1 MSAGRGGLYRS
12 RLEEMDEEALSYLS
26 SLAEDQEIL
35 LEDIEGTE
43 AHVIMLCEQGIIPRD
58 DAAKILL
65 ALEELR
71 EKVLQGELRLEGGYE
86 DVHELIESKVIEK
99 LGIEVGGKLH
109 TGRSRNDQ
117 VALDIR
123 LRIRRLLLELW
134 RAALKLAEE
143 LLSRAEKELETPM
156 IHYTHL
162 QHAQIGYVSQYL
174 LAHLDHLLRD
184 IERMESCYRRTNK
197 SPLGAC
203 AVAGS
208 TLPLN
213 RELVARLLGFDG
225 VVENSVDAVSSRDF
239 ALEALSAAAIMM
251 TNLSRIAEDI
261 IIWSTSEFGYLELPD
276 SLASPSSIMPHKK
289 NPCILELLRAKTAKV
304 IGLLAG
310 SLALMKGIPTG
321 YDRDLQEGKPMI
333 WEALKE
339 TRSSLMMMAKTI
351 RLVRFNADRLR
362 EAVEQSYAPA
372 IELTEAL
379 MKHAGLSLR
388 EAHKLVGYMVKL
400 LHEQGRA
407 LKTLKPEELSA
418 AASRVLGKS
427 IIVPPEILER
437 AIEPAEIMRQRMTLG
452 SASPQEIRRMLEK
465 RREALNQ
472 AWARLREVENNLLLA
487 RQFFEESLE
496 KIAKK

>member
-1 MSAGRGGLYRS
+1 
-12 RLEEMDEEALSYLS
+12 MDEEALSYLS
-26 SLAEDQEIL
+26 SLSEDQEIML
-35 LEDIEGTE
+35 DDIEGTE
-43 AHVIMLCEQGIIPRD
+43 AHVIMLCERGIIQKT
-58 DAAKILL
+58 DAAKILSV
-65 ALEELR
+65 LEELK
-71 EKVLQGELRLEGGYE
+71 EKALRGELRLEDGFE
-86 DVHELIESKVIEK
+86 DVHEFIESKVIER

-123 LRIRRLLLELW
+123 LRTRRFLFGIWE
-134 RAALKLAEE
+134 AALKLAEE

-184 IERMESCYRRTNK
+184 IERIEGCYRRTNK

-208 TLPLN
+208 TLPLD

-225 VVENSVDAVSSRDF
+225 LVENSVDAVSSRDF
-239 ALEALSAAAIMM
+239 ALESLSAAAIMM
-251 TNLSRIAEDI
+251 ANLSRIAEDM
-261 IIWSTSEFGYLELPD
+261 IIWSTTEFDYVELPD

-321 YDRDLQEGKPMI
+321 YDRDMQEGKPLI
-333 WEALKE
+333 WEALRE
-339 TRSSLMMMAKTI
+339 TRSSLAIIAKTI
-351 RLVRFNADRLR
+351 SLVEFKRDKLIKAI
-362 EAVEQSYAPA
+362 EQSYAPA
-372 IELTEAL
+372 VELTEAL
-379 MKHAGLSLR
+379 IKHAGLSLR
-388 EAHKLVGYMVKL
+388 EAHKLVGTIVRS
-400 LHEQGRA
+400 LHEQGRL
-407 LKTLKPEELSA
+407 LKTLTPEEVSA

-427 IIVPPEILER
+427 IEIPPAILEKVLN
-437 AIEPAEIMRQRMTLG
+437 PSEIPRQRLTLG
-452 SASPQEIRRMLEK
+452 SASPQEIRKLIEK
-465 RREALNQ
+465 RRKILDE
-472 AWARLREVENNLLLA
+472 AWARFRGVEKNLLLSI
-487 RQFFEESLE
+487 QFFEKSL
-496 KIAKK
+496 KNIIKN

>member
-1 MSAGRGGLYRS
+1 MSASRGGLYRS

-35 LEDIEGTE
+35 LDDIEGTE
-43 AHVIMLCEQGIIPRD
+43 AHVIMLCEQGIISED
-58 DAAKILL
+58 DADKILST
-65 ALEELR
+65 LEELR
-71 EKVLQGELRLEGGYE
+71 EKAIRRELRLEGGYE
-86 DVHELIESKVIEK
+86 DVHEFIESKVIEK

-117 VALDIR
+117 IALDMR
-123 LRIRRLLLELW
+123 LRTRRLLLEIW
-134 RAALKLAEE
+134 EAALKLAEE

-184 IERMESCYRRTNK
+184 IKRIEECYYRTNK

-203 AVAGS
+203 ATAGS

-225 VVENSVDAVSSRDF
+225 IVENSVDAVSSRDF
-239 ALEALSAAAIMM
+239 ALEALSTAAIMM
-251 TNLSRIAEDI
+251 TNLSRIAEDM

-276 SLASPSSIMPHKK
+276 NLASPSSIMPHKK

-304 IGLLAG
+304 IGLLMG

-321 YDRDLQEGKPMI
+321 YDRDFQEGKPLL
-333 WEALKE
+333 WEALRE
-339 TRSSLMMMAKTI
+339 TRDSLNMMAKTI
-351 RLVRFNADRLR
+351 NLVKFRADKLFETVR
-362 EAVEQSYAPA
+362 QSYAPA
-372 IELTEAL
+372 IELTEVL

-388 EAHKLVGYMVKL
+388 EAHKLVGFVIKL

-407 LKTLKPEELSA
+407 LKTLTPEELSVA
-418 AASRVLGKS
+418 ANHVLGKNITIS
-427 IIVPPEILER
+427 PEILKK
-437 AIEPAEIMRQRMTLG
+437 AMEPMEITKWRMTLG
-452 SASPQEIRRMLEK
+452 SASPQEIRRMIGK
-465 RREALNQ
+465 RRELLDK
-472 AWARLREVENNLLLA
+472 AWARLRNVEKNLSQA
-487 RQFFEESLE
+487 RQFFEESLK
-496 KIAKK
+496 KIVKR